1 VIATSRHSEFDAEVS
16 APPRQLTSRT
26 AFDEFYER
34 WMPRVYRFVAR
45 RLRTRAEAE
54 AVTRAALEAA
64 VRAGFAAEDAAL
76 ATSLLSFAGAE
87 IARRRGLLL

>member
-1 VIATSRHSEFDAEVS
+1 VIAAFRHCEFDTEES
-16 APPRQLTSRT
+16 APPRQLTSRA

-54 AVTRAALEAA
+54 AVTRATLEAA
-64 VRAGFAAEDAAL
+64 VRAGFAAGDAEA
-76 ATSLLSFAGAE
+76 ATSLLALARAE
-87 IARRRGLLL
+87 IARGS